1 MADKAD
7 NKVITKPAGHALIAA
22 VESAQLRKDVPEL
35 RSGDTVRLQIKVVE
49 GTRERLQPFEGVV
62 MRLRGGGMSQNFTV
76 RRITNGV
83 GVERTFLINSPRIE
97 KIEVLRHARV
107 RRQQLYY
114 LRGLTGKAARLKEL
128 RPLTAKQV
136 AAREAAKIARTA
148 NAPTPIA
155 STSVA
160 TTPVNTTPTTAP
172 VVSTPATTTTPVDTT
187 STTTAVSTPVT
198 STPEV
203 ATTDTTPTNA
213 AE

>member
-136 AAREAAKIARTA
+136 AAKEAARVARTA

-155 STSVA
+155 TVP
-160 TTPVNTTPTTAP
+160 TPANTTPTTAQ
-172 VVSTPATTTTPVDTT
+172 VVSTTTPIATTPTSIASTPANTTPTTAQVVPTSDTT
-187 STTTAVSTPVT
+187 ST
-198 STPEV
+198 
-203 ATTDTTPTNA
+203 NA
-213 AE
+213 DE